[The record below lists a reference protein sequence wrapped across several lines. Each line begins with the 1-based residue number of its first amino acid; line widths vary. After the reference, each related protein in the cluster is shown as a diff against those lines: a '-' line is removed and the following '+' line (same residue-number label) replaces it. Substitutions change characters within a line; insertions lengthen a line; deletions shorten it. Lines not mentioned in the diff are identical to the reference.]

1 MAITEFVVISG
12 KGGTGKT
19 TVTASLAAYIGQAV
33 LTDADVD
40 GANLELALQA
50 DLVHEESIIG
60 GKKAEIKPT
69 LCVACG
75 KCADLC
81 HFGAV
86 VPGASHP
93 SGGVI
98 MAIDQDYCEG
108 CGLCIRL
115 CPSKDITF
123 RESKG
128 GSWRH
133 SHTRW
138 GDLFHARLAPGGENS
153 GKLVA
158 LLRKKARELAQEQ
171 GMSFML
177 TDGPPGA
184 GCPVIATLTGA
195 HRVLV
200 VTEPTPS
207 GMSDAERVVNLC
219 RHFRRT
225 VSLAINKFDLHAGMT
240 AKIEA
245 WAQASNIPI
254 VGHLPYDSVV
264 PKAVRQGIPV
274 LALPPSPWS
283 NALIEMAQ
291 RLELPADPSSQG
303 KRNSP

>member
-19 TVTASLAAYIGQAV
+19 TVTASLAAFIGKAV

-50 DLVHEESIIG
+50 NLVHEESIVG
-60 GKKAEIKPT
+60 GKKALIKPT
-69 LCVACG
+69 LCTACG
-75 KCADLC
+75 RCADLC
-81 HFGAV
+81 RFGAV
-86 VPGASHP
+86 IPGANHA
-93 SGGVI
+93 SGGII
-98 MAIDQDYCEG
+98 MAIDTDLCEG
-108 CGLCIRL
+108 CGLCIRM
-115 CPSKDITF
+115 CPSKAITF

-133 SHTRW
+133 SKTRW
-138 GDLFHARLAPGGENS
+138 GDLFHARLVPGGENS

-158 LLRKKARELAQEQ
+158 LLRRKARELASEQ
-171 GMSFML
+171 GTDFML

-207 GMSDAERVVNLC
+207 GMSDAERVINLC

-225 VSLAINKFDLHAGMT
+225 VAIAINKFDLHSGMT
-240 AKIEA
+240 SKIEA
-245 WAQASNIPI
+245 WAQSSSIPI
-254 VGHLPYDSVV
+254 VGHLPYDPVV
-264 PKAVRQGIPV
+264 PKAIRQGIPV
-274 LALPPSPWS
+274 LALPPSAWS
-283 NALIEMAQ
+283 KALIAMAQ
-291 RLELPADPSSQG
+291 RLELPSA
-303 KRNSP
+303 